1 MKIRL
6 LLPYLFLALF
16 VAANLSAGL
25 LDGTSWQI
33 QAVPTV
39 STQAKSAQRFDDVL
53 TFADGK
59 LTSKKL
65 QASGI
70 GPVAYS
76 ADGTKNFLNWK
87 TSPFLRKKN
96 KAEWGGVIKGTNI
109 TGNLKWVI
117 RDGREFFF
125 SINGKRK

>member
-6 LLPYLFLALF
+6 LLPYLFLSLF
-16 VAANLSAGL
+16 LVANVSAGL

-39 STQAKSAQRFDDVL
+39 NTQEKRAQRFDDIL

-76 ADGTKNFLNWK
+76 AEGTKDFLNWK
-87 TSPFLRKKN
+87 TSPVLRKMN
-96 KAEWGGVIKGTNI
+96 KAEWGGVIKETNI
-109 TGNLKWVI
+109 TGNLKWVTG
-117 RDGREFFF
+117 DGRQLFF